1 MNPHSDVLNRLLEL
15 GRDLPPEELPQFLG
29 TLTHASAV
37 AMSRLR
43 TPVPQVLPDEK
54 LLTVVEAAELLGV
67 KKSFLYHRTNLPF
80 VIRMGSRLRYSRLG
94 ILKYIEN
101 QKGGR

>member
-1 MNPHSDVLNRLLEL
+1 MTEQQLFESVLEQARSMPSEHLPEWLGKLEVA
-15 GRDLPPEELPQFLG
+15 R
-29 TLTHASAV
+29 AV
-37 AMSRLR
+37 AFSRLQ
-43 TPVPQVLPDEK
+43 TPAPQVRTDEK

-67 KKSFLYHRTNLPF
+67 KKSFLYHRTSLPF

-101 QKGGR
+101 QKGGK